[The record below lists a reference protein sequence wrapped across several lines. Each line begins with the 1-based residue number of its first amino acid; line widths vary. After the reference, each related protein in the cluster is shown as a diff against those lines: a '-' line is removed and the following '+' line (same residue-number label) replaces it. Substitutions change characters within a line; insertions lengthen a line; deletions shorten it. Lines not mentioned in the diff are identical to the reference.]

1 MSPHVNVIVF
11 DENKLLAELGI
22 PHHLGYLL
30 QDSLA
35 GRVPRVGF
43 ARIDKLYGAFCIV
56 DHRGEPFEVS
66 KDEVGSLVSCE
77 PAREADGKCVGD
89 KDAPKTQNSDARF
102 SYGFSLLHRALPD
115 KVEQTLFQVQVSF
128 PEFAVVNTLDTL

>member
-1 MSPHVNVIVF
+1 MSPYVNVIVF

-35 GRVPRVGF
+35 GLVPRVGF
-43 ARIDKLYGAFCIV
+43 ARVDKLHRTLCIV

-66 KDEVGSLVSCE
+66 KDQVGSLVSCE
-77 PAREADGKCVGD
+77 PAREAHGKCVGA
-89 KDAPKTQNSDARF
+89 KDAPKTQNSVARF
-102 SYGFSLLHRALPD
+102 SSGFSLLHRALPD
-115 KVEQTLFQVQVSF
+115 KVEQT
-128 PEFAVVNTLDTL
+128 